1 MWQFCNILCDS
12 YIRYMS
18 GSKEGVSESSGM
30 KDYFSLEKSK
40 EVYVQNRSQNDVASL
55 VAWAVQSVS

>member
-1 MWQFCNILCDS
+1 
-12 YIRYMS
+12 MS

-55 VAWAVQSVS
+55 VA

>member
-1 MWQFCNILCDS
+1 
-12 YIRYMS
+12 
-18 GSKEGVSESSGM
+18 M

>member
-1 MWQFCNILCDS
+1 
-12 YIRYMS
+12 MS
-18 GSKEGVSESSGM
+18 GFVSESSGM

-55 VAWAVQSVS
+55 VA